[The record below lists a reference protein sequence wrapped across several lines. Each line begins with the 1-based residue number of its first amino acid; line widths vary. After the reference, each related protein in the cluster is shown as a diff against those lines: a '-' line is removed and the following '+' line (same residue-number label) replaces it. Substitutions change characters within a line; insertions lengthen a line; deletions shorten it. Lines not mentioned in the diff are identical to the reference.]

1 MQHINH
7 ESEAFLII
15 KTTKLR
21 EKTIDAGIKEA
32 KQTKI
37 FGSILPFSCNRSLLS
52 KNIWWLCIQFSSMG
66 IKIGILDGLNSIRSY
81 AEVDTRASVQ
91 VFLNPAPQF
100 LWAEEIMPILL
111 KVSNSRKNDMQCL
124 FNGLY
129 YRTSKF
135 ISAKQPKAQVQKVN
149 IKNFTA
155 NVT

>member
-1 MQHINH
+1 
-7 ESEAFLII
+7 
-15 KTTKLR
+15 
-21 EKTIDAGIKEA
+21 
-32 KQTKI
+32 
-37 FGSILPFSCNRSLLS
+37 
-52 KNIWWLCIQFSSMG
+52 MG

-135 ISAKQPKAQVQKVN
+135 I
-149 IKNFTA
+149 
-155 NVT
+155 